1 MQKEKD
7 FWPLYQ
13 KIYKQLSDEISSGVY
28 TPGSKVPSEKELSK
42 QFDVSRITSKRALEK
57 LVEDGLIERVPG
69 KGSFVRAAATGDQRI
84 SESGRKKNALIG
96 VVFADFADAF
106 GTRLI
111 YGIES
116 RCRQLGYSIVLRWSQ
131 DDHNLEEQ
139 AIDELLRLGV
149 AGMII
154 MPVHGEF
161 YSETILRLV
170 LDKFPLV
177 FIDRQLEGLE
187 ASFVGTDSVGA
198 AQKGVDYLF
207 ELGHSSVSF
216 ISPKAEHTST
226 IEARLDGFIRSH
238 AEHGIAIDRD
248 IWITDLDMMVT
259 HEYVQT
265 KLENDILRVQ
275 KLLSSHKEISAI
287 FAEEFNA
294 ALIAHEAAR
303 RIGLA
308 VPQDLS
314 ILCVDYPYFAVGPI
328 YYTHIR
334 QYEDQMGSTAAEM
347 VVKKINENGAA
358 EIVLL
363 PFDLI
368 IGLST
373 AKKS

>member
-13 KIYKQLSDEISSGVY
+13 KIYKQLSDEISSGIY

-69 KGSFVRAAATGDQRI
+69 KGSFVRIAATGDQRI
-84 SESGRKKNALIG
+84 SGSGLKKNALIG
-96 VVFADFADAF
+96 VVFADFADSF

-149 AGMII
+149 AGIII

-177 FIDRQLEGLE
+177 FIDRQMEGLE

-198 AQKGVDYLF
+198 AQKGVGYLF
-207 ELGHSSVSF
+207 ELGHSSISF

-303 RIGLA
+303 RIGLD

-314 ILCVDYPYFAVGPI
+314 ILCVDYPYFALGPI